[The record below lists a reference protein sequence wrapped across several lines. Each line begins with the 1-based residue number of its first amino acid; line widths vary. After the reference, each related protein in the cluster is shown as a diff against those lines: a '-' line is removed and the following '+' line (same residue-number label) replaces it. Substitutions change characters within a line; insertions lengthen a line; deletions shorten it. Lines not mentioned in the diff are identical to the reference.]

1 MVNYNTFNVT
11 IGDKDYTR
19 HVPFPLKWQEALD
32 ETLDYSRINLKQLKT
47 PVFTPFTPITITMTD
62 KKGHVKELN
71 QFISTDSATE
81 KPVGSGKYNHDMYQ
95 IEQTKLLEGIV
106 VDALTFTNDLGRLY
120 TDGAPMSVPNE
131 SGNTTNYLKLT
142 PPDYYKAVVLKDT
155 EFTFESIKSVLHNMW
170 SSGERD
176 FISGSITVKNDE
188 TPIFE
193 RNSRDNSDW
202 LTANFTTIVTS
213 EVYSV
218 EYKVNYA
225 TEGGGL
231 TDTKVVYTFGI
242 VTDYYPLPKWN
253 ITSVINRILN
263 LAEPHLQG
271 ETPRFYLNSEQA
283 EQFSRIDAFDFI
295 DTPEFMLPSGTLK
308 EDLDIIGGYIHG
320 IPRLN
325 GNEVSFD
332 MLGDTEQ
339 ALLYKKNFP
348 YCLNTFTQDIESY
361 CSSLD
366 STVDNFACL
375 LDDEQGTVT
384 EPYNDGY
391 KTVRTE
397 TVYARIDENN
407 MYIATSMPIQEIKS
421 VKCGFIPGQNFK
433 GGDITNYIFEES
445 EYSRLSSYNKIYSS
459 SKAYA
464 LYYTQGSKNIY
475 GLNFKVPTLVN
486 PSLENYA
493 IVNIL
498 KATAGGDIKKLGE
511 NYPLLAFQVSYI
523 PVFRARVQQSKQYIG
538 DITQPRAL
546 CYNQGSNLVETRYYG
561 EHLKGTVAR
570 MGTVD
575 RVMLFHFDDFRLIPK
590 LGQMWGDD
598 YFISEIACELFPEF
612 LKCQITLSKDF
623 NRLSQYIGI
632 NSVKRFYE
640 VSEKQAY
647 ARDMKYADYVV
658 IGDKVDEDTT
668 LAGADAIA
676 QTFSQSEG
684 AHSVSHVI
692 AKGVTKMGEGADGA
706 TVLLPVISVALGTA
720 MTFTFAYEDNYSAG
734 AQSIHET
741 EGKAT
746 GFFTNGVAYG
756 SHYGR
761 FDGLKFSMYTE
772 QSAPA
777 TPDEQNNIGN
787 ALPQWK
793 GELPSDAVIST
804 PENRGLEVDK
814 NGAEVL
820 SLAYV
825 LEFVTNRK
833 NYIIG
838 AALARNCPLVRG
850 SDSSRAAA
858 LYVLPNRMSK
868 FAARVSL
875 SGAVKVADYAGGS
888 NMTVSGKSIKLADAV
903 PESDGAAWVVATSTG
918 EVLFGAN
925 EVVTAGQAINMP
937 YLTLRHDIYNIKGGK
952 QN

>member
-1 MVNYNTFNVT
+1 MANFNTFKVT
-11 IGDKDYTR
+11 IGNKDYTQ

-106 VDALTFTNDLGRLY
+106 VDALTFTNDLGRNY
-120 TDGAPMSVPNE
+120 TANALIIDGS
-131 SGNTTNYLKLT
+131 
-142 PPDYYKAVVLKDT
+142 
-155 EFTFESIKSVLHNMW
+155 
-170 SSGERD
+170 
-176 FISGSITVKNDE
+176 FISGSFEPDFKPSVYVSPIKKGADFTILPARDLVYKRWVNNMYVAYSLSLNGETIIEQPPSGKYIHFDTQKSRTVNNLAMGEYTLKYRLYTQDITNRQE
-188 TPIFE
+188 SIFKYVF
-193 RNSRDNSDW
+193 NVVDNY
-202 LTANFTTIVTS
+202 
-213 EVYSV
+213 E
-218 EYKVNYA
+218 
-225 TEGGGL
+225 
-231 TDTKVVYTFGI
+231 
-242 VTDYYPLPKWN
+242 PLPKWN

-421 VKCGFIPGQNFK
+421 VKCGFVPGQNFK
-433 GGDITNYIFEES
+433 GGDITAYIFEES
-445 EYSRLSSYNKIYSS
+445 EYSRLSSYSLSYSQ

-475 GLNFKVPTLVN
+475 GLNFRVPDASGGALK
-486 PSLENYA
+486 NYS
-493 IVNIL
+493 IVNIIN
-498 KATAGGDIKKLGE
+498 AINGKKKDSY
-511 NYPLLAFQVSYI
+511 NYQLLAFQVSYI

-590 LGQMWGDD
+590 LGQTWGDD
-598 YFISEIACELFPEF
+598 YFISDIACELFPEF
-612 LKCQITLSKDF
+612 LKCQVTLSKDF

-647 ARDMKYADYVV
+647 ARDTKYADYVV

-692 AKGVTKMGEGADGA
+692 AKGVTKTGEGAGGA
-706 TVLLPVISVALGTA
+706 TVLLPVISVALGAA

-741 EGKAT
+741 EGDAT

-777 TPDEQNNIGN
+777 TPDEQNTIGN
-787 ALPQWK
+787 ALPQWN
-793 GELPSDAVIST
+793 GELPSGAVIST

-838 AALARNCPLVRG
+838 SALARNCPLVRG

-903 PESDGAAWVVATSTG
+903 PEIDGAAWVVATSTG

-937 YLTLRHDIYNIKGGK
+937 FLTLRHDIYNTQGGK
-952 QN
+952 

>member
-1 MVNYNTFNVT
+1 MANFNTFKVT
-11 IGDKDYTR
+11 IGNKDYTR

-106 VDALTFTNDLGRLY
+106 VDALTFTNDLGRNY
-120 TDGAPMSVPNE
+120 TANALIIDGS
-131 SGNTTNYLKLT
+131 
-142 PPDYYKAVVLKDT
+142 
-155 EFTFESIKSVLHNMW
+155 
-170 SSGERD
+170 
-176 FISGSITVKNDE
+176 FISGSFEPDFKPSVYVSPIKKGADFTILPARDLVYKRWQYNMYVEYSLSRNGEPPIIKKPESGYLNFDTQKGITVNDLAMGE
-188 TPIFE
+188 YTLTYRLYTRDITNRQESIFE
-193 RNSRDNSDW
+193 YVFNVADNY
-202 LTANFTTIVTS
+202 
-213 EVYSV
+213 E
-218 EYKVNYA
+218 
-225 TEGGGL
+225 
-231 TDTKVVYTFGI
+231 
-242 VTDYYPLPKWN
+242 PLPKWN

-271 ETPRFYLNSEQA
+271 ETPRFHLNPKQA

-397 TVYARIDENN
+397 TVYARIEANN

-433 GGDITNYIFEES
+433 GGDITAYIFEES
-445 EYSRLSSYNKIYSS
+445 EYGRLSSYSKAYPS

-464 LYYTQGSKNIY
+464 LYYMQGQKNIY

-493 IVNIL
+493 IINIL
-498 KATAGGDIKKLGE
+498 KATTGADIKNLGE
-511 NYPLLAFQVSYI
+511 NYPLLVFQVSYI

-575 RVMLFHFDDFRLIPK
+575 RVMMFHLATFTLIPK

-598 YFISEIACELFPEF
+598 YFISEIVCELYPQY
-612 LKCQITLSKDF
+612 LKCQIGLSKDF

-647 ARDMKYADYVV
+647 ARDMKYPDYVV
-658 IGDKVDEDTT
+658 IGDKVDEDVT
-668 LAGADAIA
+668 LANIGPIA
-676 QTFSQSEG
+676 QTFSQSESM
-684 AHSVSHVI
+684 HSVSHVI
-692 AKGVTKMGEGADGA
+692 AKGVTKTGEGSGGA

-741 EGKAT
+741 AGEAK

-756 SHYGR
+756 NYYGR

-777 TPDEQNNIGN
+777 TPDEQNTIGK
-787 ALPQWK
+787 ALPQWN
-793 GELPSDAVIST
+793 GELPSGAVIST
-804 PENRGLEVDK
+804 PDNRGLEVDK

-820 SLAYV
+820 SLNYT

-838 AALARNCPLVRG
+838 SALARNCPLVRG
-850 SDSSRAAA
+850 SDSNRAAA
-858 LYVLPNRMSK
+858 LYVLHNRMSK

-903 PESDGAAWVVATSTG
+903 PEIDGEAWVVATSTG

-937 YLTLRHDIYNIKGGK
+937 YLTLRHDIYNKQGGK